1 MFYTKWILQWNPE
14 LFVSDKKSPWLNQP
28 KMALSSP
35 TNSQSNSLNSKYLF
49 LCILQTR
56 GFEPNTKCG
65 TLFRIK
71 QPSSIKTYQITKQH
85 ILLWILNIHYSGAG
99 AYLTFAF
106 SCPLRSHFKSA
117 TYQHWIC
124 DCRIKQ
130 GTKGQTKVLWISIW
144 MPLRANMVN
153 RTQRDRLEN

>member
-1 MFYTKWILQWNPE
+1 MPLQALLWRYLHTFWIQTQRQQFKREYSALNESSNKNPD
-14 LFVSDKKSPWLNQP
+14 LCVSDQKSPWLNQP

-65 TLFRIK
+65 TLFKIK

-85 ILLWILNIHYSGAG
+85 ILLWILNINFH
-99 AYLTFAF
+99 TF
-106 SCPLRSHFKSA
+106 SRSWSLPGL
-117 TYQHWIC
+117 C
-124 DCRIKQ
+124 
-130 GTKGQTKVLWISIW
+130 L
-144 MPLRANMVN
+144 
-153 RTQRDRLEN
+153 